1 MDSSERFFTC
11 QNSPLANVIIFFASM
26 IKRSTSRIP
35 CFTNVIAKS
44 SSQVNKK
51 KAPAGFLSMKVLGHE
66 MRVFSYDD
74 IQWAADEIDN
84 MNVIELLLKVAKGG
98 RKTFTK
104 SMMFLEMTH
113 SVPTAVGL
121 PLKLKLTGS
130 AVGSLELNGKFDV
143 RNMFWGPMALEVKGS
158 VKPRYETQL
167 SKQTLTP
174 NNSVPVPFLIRCK
187 FVTL

>member
-1 MDSSERFFTC
+1 
-11 QNSPLANVIIFFASM
+11 
-26 IKRSTSRIP
+26 
-35 CFTNVIAKS
+35 
-44 SSQVNKK
+44 
-51 KAPAGFLSMKVLGHE
+51 MKVLGHE

-143 RNMFWGPMALEVKGS
+143 RNMFWGPRALEVKGS
-158 VKPRYETQL
+158 VKPRYET
-167 SKQTLTP
+167 
-174 NNSVPVPFLIRCK
+174 
-187 FVTL
+187 